1 MDKFLVDR
9 IQRTVDNY
17 RLAKEE
23 LRNDG
28 DVINHFASLVF
39 SHYEK
44 RIPVERVKEIRKSIK
59 SRTTIM
65 SPFRGDTL
73 NILSLLIATVD
84 KEKEEELIEDMYE
97 TMEILEEEGF
107 SSCSYLALSA
117 FTISKYKKYKDKRDI
132 ISKIKELYIIL
143 KEKYSNIT
151 NEDDYLLC
159 TLWVINNIEAD
170 TVDDFIEN
178 IFEHIADSHIRSKN
192 GVQGL
197 ANAIILNGSS
207 GEMYRSM
214 EFMLQLQKRNIKI
227 ANQFLPLVGVV
238 SNYNPRRNADIVEG
252 VIEYLCDEEGE
263 YEYYLDKG
271 FRTIIA
277 IVIISFC
284 TMSNKKRY
292 IDELLAQG
300 ILSFINSKNKGI
312 FEEVL
317 Y

>member
-1 MDKFLVDR
+1 MDKFLADR
-9 IQRTVDNY
+9 IQLTVDNY
-17 RLAKEE
+17 RLVKEE

-28 DVINHFASLVF
+28 DIINHFASLIF
-39 SHYEK
+39 SHYE
-44 RIPVERVKEIRKSIK
+44 REIPIYRVKEIRKNIK
-59 SRTTIM
+59 LNTTRI

-84 KEKEEELIEDMYE
+84 KEEEEELIQDIYDV
-97 TMEILEEEGF
+97 MELLEEEGF
-107 SSCSYLALSA
+107 TSGSYLVLTA
-117 FTISKYKKYKDKRDI
+117 FTISKYTKLKDKKEI
-132 ISKIKELYIIL
+132 INKIKELYIRL
-143 KEKYSNIT
+143 KEKNYDIT
-151 NEDDYLLC
+151 N
-159 TLWVINNIEAD
+159 NIHAE

-178 IFEHIADSHIRSKN
+178 IFNHIADSHISSKN
-192 GVQGL
+192 GVQAL
-197 ANAIILNGSS
+197 ANSIILNGSS

-214 EFMLQLQKRNIKI
+214 EFIQQLQKRNIKI
-227 ANQFLPLVGVV
+227 ANQFLPLIGVL

-252 VIEYLCDEEGE
+252 VIEYLCDEEVE

-284 TMSNKKRY
+284 SVSNKRRY

-300 ILSFINSKNKGI
+300 IISFINSKNKGI